1 MSSETVAPGR
11 IARWRTALAVY
22 VEPRVLA
29 ILFLGFSAGLPLA
42 LTGQTLS
49 VRLTELGVNK
59 TTIGLFALVGL
70 PYVLKFLWAPAFD
83 AVPLPWLTRRLGRR
97 RGWLVLTQVAL
108 LGAVLGLGAHDPSA
122 SPWITALLALIVAFC
137 SASQDVVVDAFR
149 VESLRPEE
157 NAAAMANYTAG
168 YRVAML
174 TSSAGAMYLAAGFQG
189 WGLPLGMG
197 WFLAYAAMAALV
209 VIGIVTVLAC
219 REPAPPARQDAAGW
233 AARVADAVIRPFVDF
248 AQRPGW
254 LVVLGFV
261 MLYKF
266 GDAFAGVM
274 TAPFVLSLGFSKTDY
289 ASVVKLYG
297 FAATLIG
304 GFLGGALYSF
314 AGNVR
319 SLWICGILQA
329 VSNLMFAWQATVGA
343 QTSALI
349 LTITA
354 ENLTGGMGSVVFV
367 AYLSG
372 LCTNRSYT
380 ATQYALLSA
389 LAAVGR
395 VVLSSTSGWFA
406 DHMDWVSFFLLT
418 TVAALPGLLMLAWIA
433 GRGWLDE
440 PRGRSP

>member
-1 MSSETVAPGR
+1 MTDQSLARGR
-11 IARWRTALAVY
+11 IARWRAAAAVY
-22 VEPRVLA
+22 AEPRVLA

-49 VRLTELGVNK
+49 VRLVEAGVDK

-70 PYVLKFLWAPAFD
+70 PYVLKFLWAPMFD
-83 AVPLPWLTRRLGRR
+83 ALPLPWLTRRLGRR
-97 RGWLVLTQVAL
+97 RGWLIATQGTL
-108 LGAVLGLGAHDPSA
+108 MLAVIGLGAHDPTA
-122 SPWITALLALIVAFC
+122 SPWITAGLALAVAFC
-137 SASQDVVVDAFR
+137 SASQDVVIDAFR

-157 NAAAMANYTAG
+157 NASALANYTAG

-174 TSSAGAMYLAAGFQG
+174 TSSAGAIFLAAGLQG
-189 WGLPLGMG
+189 PGVPLGAG

-209 VIGIVTVLAC
+209 AVGVLTVLAC
-219 REPAPPARQDAAGW
+219 AEPAPPRARAAQGW
-233 AARVADAVIRPFVDF
+233 AERLNDALIRPFVDF

-254 LVVLGFV
+254 LLVLGFIL
-261 MLYKF
+261 LYKF

-274 TAPFVLSLGFSKTDY
+274 TAPFVLSIGFSKTDY

-304 GFLGGALYSF
+304 GFLGGALYSA
-314 AGNVR
+314 AGNLR
-319 SLWICGILQA
+319 SLWLCGILQA

-343 QTSALI
+343 ETWALI

-354 ENLTGGMGSVVFV
+354 ENLTGGMGSVVFL
-367 AYLSG
+367 AYISG
-372 LCTNRSYT
+372 LCRNRDFT

-395 VVLSSTSGWFA
+395 VVLSSSAGWFA
-406 DHMDWVSFFLLT
+406 DHMDWVGFFLLT
-418 TVAALPGLLMLAWIA
+418 TLAALPGLAALAWLA
-433 GRGWLDE
+433 RRGWLE
-440 PRGRSP
+440 EGAER

>member
-1 MSSETVAPGR
+1 VSSLASER
-11 IARWRTALAVY
+11 IERWRAALAVY

-49 VRLTELGVNK
+49 VRLTETGVDK

-97 RGWLVLTQVAL
+97 RGWLVATQLAL
-108 LGAVLGLGAHDPSA
+108 LVAVLGLGAHDPA
-122 SPWITALLALIVAFC
+122 TSPWITALLALQVAFC
-137 SASQDVVVDAFR
+137 SASQDVVIDAFR
-149 VESLRPEE
+149 VESLRPDE

-174 TSSAGAMYLAAGFQG
+174 VSSAGTIFLAAGFQTG
-189 WGLPLGMG
+189 GVSLAMG
-197 WFLAYAAMAALV
+197 WLLAYAVMAGLV
-209 VIGIVTVLAC
+209 LLGILTVLAC
-219 REPAPPARQDAAGW
+219 AEPVAPPRRQAALLWRDRLGDAL
-233 AARVADAVIRPFVDF
+233 VKPFVDF
-248 AQRPGW
+248 ARRPGW
-254 LVVLGFV
+254 VLVLGFV

-274 TAPFVLSLGFSKTDY
+274 TAPFVLSIGFSKTDY

-304 GFLGGALYSF
+304 GFLGGALYRV
-314 AGNVR
+314 AGNSR

-343 QTSALI
+343 STGALI
-349 LTITA
+349 LTITT

-367 AYLSG
+367 AYLSS
-372 LCTNRSYT
+372 LCRNRDYT

-395 VVLSSTSGWFA
+395 VVLSSTAGWFA
-406 DHMDWVSFFLLT
+406 DHLDWVSFFLVT
-418 TVAALPGLLMLAWIA
+418 TVAAVPGLIA
-433 GRGWLDE
+433 LFWLQRLGWMGE
-440 PRGRSP
+440 PEERAP

>member
-1 MSSETVAPGR
+1 MTTEAVPAGR
-11 IARWRTALAVY
+11 IARWRAAATVY
-22 VEPRVLA
+22 FEPRVLA

-49 VRLTELGVNK
+49 VRLTEVGVDK

-97 RGWLVLTQVAL
+97 RGWLIATQIAL
-108 LGAVLGLGAHDPSA
+108 MLAVLGLGAHDPTA
-122 SPWITALLALIVAFC
+122 SPWITALLALLVAFC
-137 SASQDVVVDAFR
+137 SASQDVVIDAFR

-157 NAAAMANYTAG
+157 NAAALANYTAG

-174 TSSAGAMYLAAGFQG
+174 TSSAGAIFLSAGLQG
-189 WGLPLGMG
+189 PGVPLGVG
-197 WFLAYAAMAALV
+197 WFLAYAVMAALV
-209 VIGIVTVLAC
+209 AIGVLTVLAC
-219 REPAPPARQDAAGW
+219 REPIAPERHAVHGW
-233 AARVADAVIRPFVDF
+233 AERVNDALVRPFVDF

-254 LVVLGFV
+254 LLVLGFIL
-261 MLYKF
+261 LYKF

-274 TAPFVLSLGFSKTDY
+274 TAPFVLSIGFSKTDY

-314 AGNVR
+314 AGNLR
-319 SLWICGILQA
+319 SLWICGVLQA

-354 ENLTGGMGSVVFV
+354 ENLTGGMGSVVFL
-367 AYLSG
+367 AYISG
-372 LCTNRSYT
+372 LCRNREFT

-395 VVLSSTSGWFA
+395 VVLSSTAGWFA

-418 TVAALPGLLMLAWIA
+418 TVAAVPGLVALAWLA
-433 GRGWLDE
+433 HRGWIE
-440 PRGRSP
+440 SEARAP